1 MMKKTLDALTIVI
14 LVILATLYA
23 PVFFMKMP
31 MFLITALLGLLLV
44 ATLANR
50 FLLALW
56 E

>member
-1 MMKKTLDALTIVI
+1 MKKTLDALMIVV

-31 MFLITALLGLLLV
+31 MFLIAVLLGLVLL

-50 FLLALW
+50 LLLTLW

>member
-1 MMKKTLDALTIVI
+1 MKKTLDALTIVV

-31 MFLITALLGLLLV
+31 IGLITALLGLV
-44 ATLANR
+44 
-50 FLLALW
+50 LLAALGNRLLLTLW